1 MIRDIYEIDYYR
13 KGGKALLSVRWMVFE
28 FLKDGIFISLLDVW
42 YVLCFCICLI
52 YSKCIEIFRCSKGG
66 FSESLDII
74 KLKKEVCC
82 KKI

>member
-42 YVLCFCICLI
+42 YVLCFRICLI
-52 YSKCIEIFRCSKGG
+52 DSKCIEEGGG
-66 FSESLDII
+66 FSECFEIVKI
-74 KLKKEVCC
+74 KK
-82 KKI
+82 